1 MKLNLKNL
9 CHKTGYKISQHKPLY
24 IQRPDFMNSEKKL
37 NQFYFE
43 LGQADS
49 SDAVLRSL
57 TTSHFQLIWPQI

>member
-9 CHKTGYKISQHKPLY
+9 KGYKISHHKPLY
-24 IQRPDFMNSEKKL
+24 IQRPDFLNSEKKL

-49 SDAVLRSL
+49 SDAV
-57 TTSHFQLIWPQI
+57 